1 MNKRG
6 LVMAITAAMALSA
19 AAAQAG
25 VEIYGKARVSLDYIT
40 NNDPNPANKDSTVS
54 LSSNVSRLG
63 FKGDEDLGN
72 GLSALWQIETQV
84 DFDTGTTFSTPRNTF
99 VGLSGGFGMVTAG
112 RNETAY
118 RIVTNRL
125 DPFSDTKADYNA
137 IIGNIGGTRVFDN
150 RTNNLVS
157 YASPDLSGL
166 KVQISYSLNRTNDDL
181 RVTSSDSKKNLAS
194 IGGGYENGPLYVAAG
209 YETLGYNTGRDA
221 ANAYKLGASWNFG
234 QGTTLY
240 GVWDSADRGGA
251 NGKRDAWYLS
261 AAHKMGDNTLKA
273 AVAMA
278 DDLDGASNSG
288 ATQFSIGGF
297 HALSKNTEVYALYT
311 VVSNDTNGTYG
322 LWSGSQAI
330 GGFADESVS
339 ALSIGLNH
347 NFSSK

>member
-1 MNKRG
+1 MQMNKRG

-72 GLSALWQIETQV
+72 GLSALWQIESQV
-84 DFDTGTTFSTPRNTF
+84 DFDTGTAFSNPRNTF

-166 KVQISYSLNRTNDDL
+166 KVQVSYSLNRTNDDL

-194 IGGGYENGPLYVAAG
+194 IGGGNENGPLYV
-209 YETLGYNTGRDA
+209 
-221 ANAYKLGASWNFG
+221 
-234 QGTTLY
+234 
-240 GVWDSADRGGA
+240 VWDSADRGGA

-261 AAHKMGDNTLKA
+261 AAHKIGDNTLKA

-330 GGFADESVS
+330 SGFADESVS

>member
-1 MNKRG
+1 MQMNKRG

-125 DPFSDTKADYNA
+125 DPFADTKADYNA

-157 YASPDLSGL
+157 YVSPDLSGL
-166 KVQISYSLNRTNDDL
+166 KVQVSYSLNRTNDDL

-194 IGGGYENGPLYVAAG
+194 IGAGYENGPLYVAAG
-209 YETLGYNTGRDA
+209 YETLGYYTGRDA

-278 DDLDGASNSG
+278 DDLTVRATAAPPNSQ
-288 ATQFSIGGF
+288 TTKTTPRQRTPNSMRSIPW
-297 HALSKNTEVYALYT
+297 LVM
-311 VVSNDTNGTYG
+311 
-322 LWSGSQAI
+322 I
-330 GGFADESVS
+330 P
-339 ALSIGLNH
+339 
-347 NFSSK
+347 